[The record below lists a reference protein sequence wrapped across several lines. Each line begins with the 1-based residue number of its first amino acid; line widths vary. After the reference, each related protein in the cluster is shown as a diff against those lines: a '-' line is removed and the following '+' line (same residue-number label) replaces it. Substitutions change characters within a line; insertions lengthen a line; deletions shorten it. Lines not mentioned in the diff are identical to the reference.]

1 MQERAVLLDGSLEI
15 TSHPG
20 QGTTV
25 EVRIPIQLDSS
36 GLLTQQAALEL
47 NV

>member
-1 MQERAVLLDGSLEI
+1 MQERADALGGTLSI

-25 EVRIPIQLDSS
+25 RLVIP
-36 GLLTQQAALEL
+36 
-47 NV
+47 